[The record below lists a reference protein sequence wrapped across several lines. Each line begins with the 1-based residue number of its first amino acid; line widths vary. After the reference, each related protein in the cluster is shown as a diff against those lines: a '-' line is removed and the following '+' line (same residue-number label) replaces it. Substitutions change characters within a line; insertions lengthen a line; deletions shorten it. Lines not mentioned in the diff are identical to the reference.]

1 MLTIGLMKNTV
12 QNYAWGSTSAI
23 QELLGQ
29 PRTDHDPEAELW
41 MGAHPKGPSRVKYQ
55 DRWLS
60 LADLID
66 AHPQDILGKQVA
78 EKFNNQLPYLFKVL
92 AAAKPLSIQAHP
104 ELEQARK
111 GFESE
116 NKKEIPLDA
125 AVRNYKDPN
134 HKPECICALSNFWAL
149 YGFRDIADIL
159 MLLGKICPIGLGKEL
174 QQLNNRQNSN
184 GLKAFFTNLMTMG
197 NEQKKQVADEATRY
211 AQRYQEADPAFQ
223 WTVRLAAEYPG
234 DVGLL
239 APCFLNLIQLKPGQA
254 LFLPAGE
261 LHAYLEG
268 TGIELMAN
276 SDNVL
281 RGGLTPKHI
290 DVPELL
296 RVLNF
301 KPRTIE
307 VLQPAP
313 GDSMEKLYPSF
324 AEEFV
329 LSVISIANGE
339 NYQKSNL
346 HSAEILLCIDGEANL
361 TGSKGTR
368 IQVKKG
374 DSAFIAAATGSY
386 SINGEA
392 VFYKAAVPIQS

>member
-23 QELLGQ
+23 QKLLGQ
-29 PRTDHDPEAELW
+29 PSAVNEPAAELW
-41 MGAHPKGPSRVKYQ
+41 MGAHPKAPSRVKYQ

-60 LADLID
+60 LADLI
-66 AHPQDILGKQVA
+66 ALHPQDILGKRVA

-92 AAAKPLSIQAHP
+92 AAARPLSIQAHP
-104 ELEQARK
+104 DLEQARK
-111 GFESE
+111 GFETE
-116 NKKEIPLDA
+116 NKKGVPLDA
-125 AVRNYKDPN
+125 AHRNYKDAN

-159 MLLGKICPIGLGKEL
+159 MLLDKICPKGLNKEL
-174 QQLNNRQNSN
+174 QQLNKINNTG
-184 GLKAFFTNLMTMG
+184 GLKAFFTELMTMG
-197 NEQKKQVADEATRY
+197 NDQKKQVTAEATRY
-211 AQRYQEADPAFQ
+211 AQRYQEEDPAFQ

-296 RVLNF
+296 KVLNF
-301 KPRTIE
+301 TPRRIDI
-307 VLQPAP
+307 LQPTP
-313 GDSMEKLYPSF
+313 GDGMEKKYTGF
-324 AEEFV
+324 AEEFE
-329 LSVISIANGE
+329 LSVISIAGDD
-339 NYQKSNL
+339 NYRNSNL
-346 HSAEILLCIDGEANL
+346 FSAEILLCIEGEANL
-361 TGSKGTR
+361 KDSGENR
-368 IQVKKG
+368 IQMKKG
-374 DSAFIAAATGSY
+374 DSAVIAAATGSY
-386 SINGEA
+386 SISGKA
-392 VFYKAAVPIQS
+392 VFYKAAVPTHQ